1 MQTAVGR
8 ETVMQVK
15 LIMTWDIKSGQDQ
28 EYFEFVVREFV
39 PGITRLGLR
48 PTQAW
53 FTVYGSAPQIMLEG
67 IMDDFTTMKEM
78 TESKEWLA
86 LHEKLEAFVTNYK
99 QKIVRLSPRI
109 QF

>member
-1 MQTAVGR
+1 
-8 ETVMQVK
+8 MQVK
-15 LIMTWDIKSGQDQ
+15 LIMTWDIKPGRDQ

-53 FTVYGSAPQIMLEG
+53 FTVYGNCPQIMLEG
-67 IMDDFTTMKEM
+67 IMDDFPSMKEM
-78 TESKEWLA
+78 VEGKDWNN
-86 LHEKLEAFVTNYK
+86 LHDKLGEFVMNYK
-99 QKIVRLSPRI
+99 QKIVRLSPRF

>member
-1 MQTAVGR
+1 
-8 ETVMQVK
+8 MQVK
-15 LIMTWDIKSGQDQ
+15 LIMTWDIKPGRDQ

-53 FTVYGSAPQIMLEG
+53 FTVYGNCPQIMLEG
-67 IMDDFTTMKEM
+67 IMDEFPTMKGM
-78 TESKEWLA
+78 IDSKEWIA
-86 LHEKLEAFVTNYK
+86 LHSKLLDFVANYK
-99 QKIVRLSPRI
+99 QKIVRLSPRF